1 MYVKKDFIIILNKI
15 RLPLK
20 CLFLFMCFL
29 YFTLKHIY
37 SEKKKEKRGGVVR
50 KAVSLQL
57 SNKQLLTTRTTK
69 IWAIIHSYCS

>member
-37 SEKKKEKRGGVVR
+37 SEKKKKKKGG
-50 KAVSLQL
+50 SLQL

>member
-37 SEKKKEKRGGVVR
+37 SEKKKKEKRGEF
-50 KAVSLQL
+50 AAQ
-57 SNKQLLTTRTTK
+57 
-69 IWAIIHSYCS
+69 

>member
-37 SEKKKEKRGGVVR
+37 SEKKKKKKKGGGG
-50 KAVSLQL
+50 KKSCQFAAQ
-57 SNKQLLTTRTTK
+57 
-69 IWAIIHSYCS
+69 